1 MVMGWKNILQV
12 IAPDLAVF
20 DHSPTANLGSR
31 SISMK
36 RAFFGTGFYAPPQM
50 SPMPTIRPWLEA
62 PLQRFQSS
70 ENRALQAINPVLE
83 RIDAPVLEKLMN
95 LFDCD
100 ENFLTTFP
108 ELDHYQE
115 RGSV

>member
-1 MVMGWKNILQV
+1 MIMGWKNILQV
-12 IAPDLAVF
+12 FAPDLAVF
-20 DHSPTANLGSR
+20 DHSQTANLGSR

-36 RAFFGTGFYAPPQM
+36 RAFFGTGFCAPPQM